1 MNLATT
7 ALVLVIA
14 AVLALP
20 MTISPVSI
28 ADLIRAEDEL
38 NAALLGETSGR
49 VILARAMSWLGEL
62 GEAGRGVARPE
73 PPPGDALSARL
84 ALISEGVLDTPYFVR
99 LRALGRLAAYRAA
112 TLLEWLLFGAP
123 LLAAAVFDGAVMRAV
138 KARTLVHLSPVLFG
152 FGVHG
157 SIAVCAVGLLLL
169 VTPTIVHPLA
179 VGALVVLL
187 ATTWRLAA
195 SNFHRLR

>member
-1 MNLATT
+1 LNLATT
-7 ALVLVIA
+7 ALVVVIA
-14 AVLALP
+14 AGLVLP
-20 MTISPVSI
+20 MTISPASI
-28 ADLIRAEDEL
+28 ADLIRAEHEL
-38 NAALLGETSGR
+38 NAALLGERSGR

-84 ALISEGVLDTPYFVR
+84 ALISEGILDAPYFVR
-99 LRALGRLAAYRAA
+99 LRALGRLAGYRAA
-112 TLLEWLLFGAP
+112 TILEWLLFGAP

-138 KARTLVHLSPVLFG
+138 KARTLVPLSPVLFG

-157 SIAVCAVGLLLL
+157 SVAVLAAGLLLL
-169 VTPTIVHPLA
+169 VTPTIVHPFA
-179 VGALVVLL
+179 VGGLVVLL
-187 ATTWRLAA
+187 AATWRLAA

>member
-1 MNLATT
+1 
-7 ALVLVIA
+7 
-14 AVLALP
+14 
-20 MTISPVSI
+20 MTISPASI
-28 ADLIRAEDEL
+28 ADLIRAEHEL
-38 NAALLGETSGR
+38 NAALLGERSGR

-84 ALISEGVLDTPYFVR
+84 ALISEGILDAPYFVR
-99 LRALGRLAAYRAA
+99 LRALGRLAGYRAA
-112 TLLEWLLFGAP
+112 TILEWLLFGAP

-138 KARTLVHLSPVLFG
+138 KARTLVPLSPVLFG

-157 SIAVCAVGLLLL
+157 SVAVLAAGLLLL

-179 VGALVVLL
+179 VGGLVVLL
-187 ATTWRLAA
+187 AATWRLAA